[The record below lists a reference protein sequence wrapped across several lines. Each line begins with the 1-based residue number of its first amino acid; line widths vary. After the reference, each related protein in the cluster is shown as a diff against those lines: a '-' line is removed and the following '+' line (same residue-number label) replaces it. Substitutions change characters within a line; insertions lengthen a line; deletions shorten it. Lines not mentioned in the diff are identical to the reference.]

1 MADAQRFGPAMPSVT
16 WSFDFI
22 SPYAYVQAHRL
33 EPFAAQAS
41 LTLRPVLF
49 AGLLNHWGTV
59 GPAETPPKRLW
70 TYRFCHWLARQH
82 GLPFKTPPRH
92 PFNPLK
98 PLRLAIAAG
107 AAPEAVKRI
116 YDFIWGQGRDV
127 DDAAEWAALMREF
140 PALDAADLEA
150 PAVKQALR
158 ANTDAAIAEGVFG
171 VPSFT
176 IGRDVFWG
184 VDATDFA
191 LAALGDPTV
200 VADPEYRRAADIEI
214 GIERKR

>member
-1 MADAQRFGPAMPSVT
+1 MTPVT

-22 SPYAYVQAHRL
+22 SPYAYIQAHLLDR
-33 EPFAAQAS
+33 FAGQAA

-70 TYRFCHWLARQH
+70 TYRFCHWLATRH
-82 GLPFKTPPRH
+82 GLPFRSPPRH

-107 AAPEAVKRI
+107 ATPAAVRTI
-116 YDFIWGQGRDV
+116 FDFIWGQGRDV
-127 DDAAEWAALMREF
+127 DDPAEFHALASRFDAAEAGALES
-140 PALDAADLEA
+140 L
-150 PAVKQALR
+150 AVKTALR
-158 ANTDAAIAEGVFG
+158 ANTEAAIAEGVFG
-171 VPSFT
+171 VPSLT

-191 LAALGDPTV
+191 LAALNDPAV
-200 VADPEYRRAADIEI
+200 LADPEYRRATEIRI

>member
-1 MADAQRFGPAMPSVT
+1 MTSVT

-22 SPYAYVQAHRL
+22 SPYAYVQAQLLDR
-33 EPFAAQAS
+33 FAARAA

-59 GPAETPPKRLW
+59 GPAETAPKRLW
-70 TYRFCHWLARQH
+70 TYRFCHWLAKRH
-82 GLPFKTPPRH
+82 GLPFRTPPRH

-98 PLRLAIAAG
+98 PLRLAIASG
-107 AAPEAVKRI
+107 ATLTAVRTI

-127 DDAAEWAALMREF
+127 DEPSEWAALMRGF
-140 PALDAADLEA
+140 PGQDAAALEA
-150 PAVKQALR
+150 PWVKAALR

-176 IGRDVFWG
+176 IGREVFWG

-191 LAALGDPTV
+191 YAALTDPGV
-200 VADPEYRRAADIEI
+200 LADPEYRRATEIAI

>member
-1 MADAQRFGPAMPSVT
+1 MIPIT

-22 SPYAYVQAHRL
+22 SPYAYVQAHLLDR
-33 EPFAAQAS
+33 FAAKAS
-41 LTLRPVLF
+41 VTLRPVLF

-70 TYRFCHWLARQH
+70 TYRFSHWLAKSH
-82 GLPFKTPPRH
+82 GLPFRTPPRH

-107 AAPEAVKRI
+107 ATPAAVRTI
-116 YDFIWGQGRDV
+116 YDFIWGEGRDV
-127 DDAAEWAALMREF
+127 DDAAEWAALMRQF
-140 PALDAADLEA
+140 PDLDAALLET
-150 PAVKQALR
+150 PAVKTALR

-184 VDATDFA
+184 VDATEFA
-191 LAALGDPTV
+191 YAALTDPGI
-200 VADPEYRRAADIEI
+200 VAGAEYRRATEIAI